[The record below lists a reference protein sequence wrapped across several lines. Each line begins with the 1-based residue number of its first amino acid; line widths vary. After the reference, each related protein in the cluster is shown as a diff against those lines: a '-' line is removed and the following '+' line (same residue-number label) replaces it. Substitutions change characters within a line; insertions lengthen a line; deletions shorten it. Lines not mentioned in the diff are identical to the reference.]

1 MAGSATV
8 TPRQVMSC
16 TFCDLD
22 ALRAGAVLLLEN
34 ELCMFFN
41 SEDLE
46 GEFLRGSGVIIP
58 KAHRPTVFE
67 LTPEEIDAT
76 FELLRQ
82 ARPLLDERYK
92 PDGFNIG
99 WNCYAAGGGRAARA
113 SARPAAILG
122 RAEGR
127 SRHPLAASPA
137 GQPPSRSGCAG
148 TRRQG
153 LSRWNCP
160 TRESFLTKSLRGAPE
175 VFMGR
180 RDLL

>member
-1 MAGSATV
+1 
-8 TPRQVMSC
+8 MSC

-46 GEFLRGSGVIIP
+46 GAFLRGSGVIIP

-67 LTPEEIDAT
+67 LTPAEIDAT

-99 WNCYAAGGGRAARA
+99 WNCYAAGGGAPHAHLHVLLRFWDE
-113 SARPAAILG
+113 PK
-122 RAEGR
+122 
-127 SRHPLAASPA
+127 A
-137 GQPPSRSGCAG
+137 GQGIRWPLRQPDN
-148 TRRQG
+148 RRPDPDAPG
-153 LSRWNCP
+153 RGD
-160 TRESFLTKSLRGAPE
+160 RSFLGGTA
-175 VFMGR
+175 
-180 RDLL
+180 

>member
-1 MAGSATV
+1 
-8 TPRQVMSC
+8 MSC

-46 GEFLRGSGVIIP
+46 GAFLRGSGVIIP

-67 LTPEEIDAT
+67 LTPAEIDAT
-76 FELLRQ
+76 FDLLRQ

-99 WNCYAAGGGRAARA
+99 WNCYAAGGGAPHAHLHVLLRFWDE
-113 SARPAAILG
+113 PK
-122 RAEGR
+122 
-127 SRHPLAASPA
+127 A
-137 GQPPSRSGCAG
+137 GQGIRWPLRQPDNRRPDPDAPGRGDRSFPGG
-148 TRRQG
+148 T
-153 LSRWNCP
+153 
-160 TRESFLTKSLRGAPE
+160 A
-175 VFMGR
+175 
-180 RDLL
+180 

>member
-1 MAGSATV
+1 
-8 TPRQVMSC
+8 
-16 TFCDLD
+16 
-22 ALRAGAVLLLEN
+22 
-34 ELCMFFN
+34 MFFN

-46 GEFLRGSGVIIP
+46 GEFLRGSGAIIP

-67 LTPEEIDAT
+67 LTPDEIVAT

-99 WNCYAAGGGRAARA
+99 WNCYAAGGGGPHAHLHLLLRFWDE
-113 SARPAAILG
+113 PK
-122 RAEGR
+122 
-127 SRHPLAASPA
+127 A
-137 GQPPSRSGCAG
+137 GQGIRWPLRQPDNRRPRSGCSG

-153 LSRWNCP
+153 FSRGNCL